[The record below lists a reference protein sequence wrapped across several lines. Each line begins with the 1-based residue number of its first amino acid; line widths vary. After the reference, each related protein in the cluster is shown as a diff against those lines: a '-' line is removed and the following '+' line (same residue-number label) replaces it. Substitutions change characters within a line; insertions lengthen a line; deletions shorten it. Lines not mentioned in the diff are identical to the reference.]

1 MRFVVGF
8 FAVVAVLLAGS
19 FADFPAPPATNPRI
33 DYLKRPRDPVEKL
46 NARLADGSVKL
57 QWSERGGYLASVLEA
72 LGIGVE
78 SQMMVFSKTSLQVP
92 LIEPTN
98 PRSIFFNDS
107 VAVAWMNGGFIEIV
121 SQDPVAGAMFYT
133 LEQKNV
139 AKPAFQRMMS
149 CLGCHQ
155 AQATL
160 DVPGMFTRS
169 GVTGTAGEALLIYGN
184 TFVDHRTPIEE
195 RWGGWYA
202 TGGPAG
208 LRHMG
213 NSMVADRDN
222 PEMVN
227 ATPVA
232 SLAGRF
238 PVERYLSDKSDVTA
252 MLVFAHQTHMMNLIT
267 RLGWEALAGKDETVT
282 EGAREVVDYLLFVDE
297 APLPAK
303 VAKSAFGAKFESQG
317 PRDSKGR
324 SLRQL
329 NLQTRVFEYPC
340 SYLIYSEAFQALPP
354 KAKTAVYQRMQ
365 SVMAI
370 DPRYRAVAE
379 ILRETLPEVFVSLP
393 R

>member
-1 MRFVVGF
+1 MRFAVGF
-8 FAVVAVLLAGS
+8 FAGAFVLWAGS
-19 FADFPAPPATNPRI
+19 FADFPAPSATHRAI
-33 DYLKRPRDPVEKL
+33 DYLKRPQDPIDNLSVK
-46 NARLADGSVKL
+46 LADGSVKL
-57 QWSERGGYLASVLEA
+57 QWSERGGYLASVLAA
-72 LGIGVE
+72 LNIPVE

-92 LIEPTN
+92 LIEPKN

-107 VAVAWMNGGFIEIV
+107 VAVAWMHGGFIEIV

-133 LEQKNV
+133 LEQKSTT
-139 AKPAFQRMMS
+139 KPVFQRMMS

-169 GVTGTAGEALLIYGN
+169 GATGTAGEALLIYGN

-208 LRHMG
+208 LKHMG
-213 NSMVADRDN
+213 NAMVVDRDN

-252 MLVFAHQTHMMNLIT
+252 MLVFAHQTHMTNLIT
-267 RLGWEALAGKDETVT
+267 RLGWEARAGSKAQVIE
-282 EGAREVVDYLLFVDE
+282 EGAKELVDYMLFVDE
-297 APLPAK
+297 APLSAK
-303 VAKSAFGAKFESQG
+303 VARSAYAAKFESQG

-340 SYLIYSEAFQALPP
+340 SYLIYSDGFKALPAV
-354 KAKTAVYQRMQ
+354 AKDAVYRRMRN
-365 SVMAI
+365 VIGANA
-370 DPRYRAVAE
+370 RYRAVAE
-379 ILRETLPEVFVSLP
+379 ILRETAPEVL